1 MTFIG
6 MALAVA
12 PPSAPFASAVLL
24 VCGVALL
31 IVPATFYVH
40 LRTDRDPKLEL
51 LSRIIAFVMAGEDD
65 SAGASHVR

>member
-1 MTFIG
+1 MTLIG

-12 PPSAPFASAVLL
+12 PPPAPFTSTALL

-31 IVPATFYVH
+31 IVLATFYVH

-51 LSRIIAFVMAGEDD
+51 LSRIIAFGMAGEDE
-65 SAGASHVR
+65 SAGAAHAR